1 MKQAILLHNP
11 GSGDEDH
18 LKEDLIRS
26 IEKEDF
32 ICVYFSVKKG
42 DDWKEQMDQAD
53 FAVVA
58 GGDGTIRGIVKEL
71 VKRDALAKKIPIAIL
86 PMGTA
91 NNLSK
96 ALGIH
101 TNLNP
106 ADHIK
111 KWKASRRQRFDVGVV
126 KNVDSTDF
134 FLEGAGYGVF
144 PKLIQR
150 METVDKG
157 AVENTTDELKL
168 ALEVLHELILSI
180 SAEKYWIRADDHIY
194 EGKYL
199 LLEVMNIPSIGPNLI
214 LSPGAVT
221 DDGLFN
227 IVCVE
232 ESQRTAFADYIQ
244 MLSKSEAVTFDWITF
259 TAKVLTIDCESQYMH
274 VDDELVLPLK
284 NPVVFEVREN
294 VLEFLT
300 STQ

>member
-26 IEKEDF
+26 IEKEGF
-32 ICVYFSVKKG
+32 TCVYFSVSKG
-42 DDWKEQMDQAD
+42 DDWKEQIDQAD

-58 GGDGTIRGIVKEL
+58 GGDGTVRGVVKEL

-96 ALGIH
+96 ALDIH
-101 TNLNP
+101 TDLNP
-106 ADHIK
+106 TDHIK
-111 KWKASRRQRFDVGVV
+111 KWKASKRQRFDVGVV
-126 KNVDSTDF
+126 KNVDSIDF

-157 AVENTTDELKL
+157 AVENTADELKL

-180 SAEKYWIRADDHIY
+180 PAEKYWIRADNHTY

-214 LSPGAVT
+214 LSPDAVT

-232 ESQRTAFADYIQ
+232 ESQRTEFAEYIH
-244 MLSKSEAVTFDWITF
+244 MLSNNEAATFNWVTF
-259 TAKVLTIDCESQYMH
+259 TAKALTIDCESQYMH

-284 NPVVFEVREN
+284 NPVIFEVREN